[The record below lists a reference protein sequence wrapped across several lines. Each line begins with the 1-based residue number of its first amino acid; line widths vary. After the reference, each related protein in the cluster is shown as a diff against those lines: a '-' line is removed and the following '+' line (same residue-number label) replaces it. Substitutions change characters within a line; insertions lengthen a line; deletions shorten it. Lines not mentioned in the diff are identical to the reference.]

1 MKLVF
6 ATAMVPLK
14 LPCKI
19 NPRRQIG
26 KVTCLRNRSIVGSN
40 PTGGTIDTL
49 DIIVYNLL
57 LQGEIMSTRIE
68 SRSGEIDTER
78 CVANAGGRYDLVVAA
93 AQRLREMK
101 RRARETNTHV
111 TAIDAL
117 KEVQSGTF
125 NMTDYLVK
133 VK

>member
-1 MKLVF
+1 
-6 ATAMVPLK
+6 
-14 LPCKI
+14 
-19 NPRRQIG
+19 
-26 KVTCLRNRSIVGSN
+26 
-40 PTGGTIDTL
+40 
-49 DIIVYNLL
+49 
-57 LQGEIMSTRIE
+57 MSVRIE

-78 CVANAGGRYDLVVAA
+78 CVDHAGGRYDLVIAA

-101 RRARETNTHV
+101 RRGRETNQYI

-125 NMTDYLVK
+125 NMIDYLAK